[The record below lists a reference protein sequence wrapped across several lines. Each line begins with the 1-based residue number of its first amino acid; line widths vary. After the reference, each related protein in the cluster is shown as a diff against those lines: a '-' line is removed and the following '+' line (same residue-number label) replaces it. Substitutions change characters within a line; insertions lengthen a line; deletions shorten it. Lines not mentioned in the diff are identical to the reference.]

1 MSEENELLESVEQ
14 APQWAKYMIAFQ
26 QQSEQRLQNLESAVK
41 KAGSTYVSPNQD
53 KMVYKFTKMFYQDQY
68 DFNMSLHRTLENAVQ
83 IEDKEER
90 DAHMLAGIELIE
102 KRNKILMLSGKHG
115 WECAEAYSRN
125 PLADNSDD
133 EKKIKKALKE
143 AKSVKEEKLKAQ
155 RVSRKSCSIP
165 KK

>member
-1 MSEENELLESVEQ
+1 
-14 APQWAKYMIAFQ
+14 
-26 QQSEQRLQNLESAVK
+26 
-41 KAGSTYVSPNQD
+41 
-53 KMVYKFTKMFYQDQY
+53 MVYKFTKKLYQEQY
-68 DFNMSLHRTLENAVQ
+68 DFDMSLYRTLENAVQ

-90 DAHMLAGIELIE
+90 DAHLLTGIGLIE
-102 KRNKILMLSGKHG
+102 KRNKILMLSDKHG
-115 WECAEAYSRN
+115 WECAEAYSLN

-165 KK
+165 SKAFPNHAASRIPVVQSTQSTLFYC